1 MGGVPISG
9 HGRLFRAHGSRYV
22 EAMSAPTK
30 TPRTRLAE
38 LAALPDP
45 EVDLAAGALL
55 IAAEEYPQL
64 QPAPYARR
72 LDLLAERVHDRLNG
86 ETAPVIVLQEV
97 RRVLFQEE
105 GFEGNGEAYYD
116 PRNSYLND
124 VLDRRLG
131 IPITLG
137 IVVLEVGWRL
147 GLPVS
152 GINFPGHFLIR
163 YDGPV
168 ARLLIDPFDG
178 GRVRWEDEGQEL
190 LDRVYGGMVR
200 MRPEF
205 LEPAGRLDILARVLT
220 NLKGIYLN
228 ARDDA
233 RALAA
238 VDRILLLRPHSAV
251 ELRDRGLLLAR
262 TGRKAEAAGELQRYL
277 DHAPGAPDEQRVRS
291 LLRDLSRDAD

>member
-1 MGGVPISG
+1 MHP
-9 HGRLFRAHGSRYV
+9 
-22 EAMSAPTK
+22 
-30 TPRTRLAE
+30 TPRDRLAKV
-38 LAALPDP
+38 ASRPDQ
-45 EVDLAAGALL
+45 EIDLAAAALL

-64 QPAPYARR
+64 PLAPYIRR
-72 LDLLAERVHDRLNG
+72 LDLLADRVGDRLSG
-86 ETAPVIVLQEV
+86 ETAPTIVLQEMC
-97 RRVLFQEE
+97 RVLFRES
-105 GFEGNGEAYYD
+105 GFRGNGDAYYD
-116 PRNSYLND
+116 PRNSFLND

-137 IVVLEVGWRL
+137 IVVLEVGWRI
-147 GLPVS
+147 GLPLS
-152 GINFPGHFLIR
+152 GINFPGHFLVR
-163 YDGPV
+163 YDGEV
-168 ARLLIDPFDG
+168 ARLLVDPFDG

-205 LEPAGRLDILARVLT
+205 LQPASRGDILARVLT

-238 VDRILLLRPHSAV
+238 VDRILLFRPGAAV

-262 TGRKAEAAGELQRYL
+262 TGRTDEAVLELERYL
-277 DHAPGAPDEQRVRS
+277 DFSPAAPDAQRVRS
-291 LLRDLSRDAD
+291 LIADLSRARE